1 MDAKTILIEAF
12 DARWAKF
19 RAELKLC
26 REEFSEEAV
35 HDLRVASRRLLAFFD
50 LLRSVMLHKRI
61 QKIRRALKDQLD
73 DLDDL
78 RDTQVLLADISEAL
92 HELPDLE
99 FFKIQLQAEEKKL
112 LKHARKEIKSRDFD
126 RLESRMRKTR
136 EMLLGLPD
144 ETLARQLLS
153 AGDEVYA
160 RMLAA
165 HTTMSPENI
174 PGIHKL
180 RIAFKRFRYAVE
192 VIHPL
197 ISTYPEGHLKRM
209 HDYQSKMGDIQ
220 DMDIALQKLTEVEHY
235 TEEPGFEVVTQY
247 FRSRL
252 NAVVSSFIEDSGEVV
267 VFWRLAPDQ
276 PFPWEKN

>member
-1 MDAKTILIEAF
+1 MNAKTILLEAL
-12 DARWAKF
+12 DARWGKF

-50 LLRSVMLHKRI
+50 LLRSVVLHKRI
-61 QKIRRALKDQLD
+61 QKIRRTLKDQLD

-78 RDTQVLLADISEAL
+78 RDTQVLLADISESL
-92 HELPDLE
+92 HELPHLE

-112 LKHARKEIKSRDFD
+112 LKHARKAIKSRDFD
-126 RLESRMRKTR
+126 RLKTR
-136 EMLLGLPD
+136 VEKMRAIIEALPD
-144 ETLARQLLS
+144 ERLASQLLS
-153 AGDEVYA
+153 AGDEIHA
-160 RMLAA
+160 RMMAA
-165 HTTMSPENI
+165 HSTMSPENI

-197 ISTYPEGHLKRM
+197 LSNYPPGHLERM
-209 HDYQSKMGDIQ
+209 HEYQSKMGDIQ
-220 DMDIALQKLTEVEHY
+220 DMDTALQRL
-235 TEEPGFEVVTQY
+235 EEIERPAEYESVVHY

-252 NAVVSSFIEDSGEVV
+252 GAAVSSFVEDSAEAF
-267 VFWRLAPDQ
+267 VFWRSAPDQ
-276 PFPWEKN
+276 SFPWEKNQP